1 MSSSWYL
8 LIALWATF
16 GLVVLMSLRI
26 GTSVSARRRTM
37 KLLQSEVGQV
47 PSNLREQELSESFLK
62 RALIPGVN
70 RFAGLAK
77 RLTPDETRRRLEHK
91 LALAGSPPGWDA
103 DKLAS
108 LKLIGGI
115 SAIVLSFMVVS
126 STELGFLKS
135 LLVIGIFVFLGF
147 FGVDGILAGRGQER
161 QKQIRRAMPD
171 TMDLLTISVEA
182 GLGFDAALGQVRTHV
197 PGPLS
202 EEIGRMMHQMR
213 IGISRADAFRSLADR
228 TDVEE
233 LKSFVLAMIQ
243 AETYG
248 VSISKVLRA
257 QAKEQ
262 RTKRR
267 QHAEEKA
274 MKIPVKI
281 LFPLIFCILPALFVV
296 IIGPGAIRIV
306 QNLFG
311 ITP

>member
-1 MSSSWYL
+1 MSSWYL
-8 LIALWATF
+8 LVALWSTF

-26 GTSVSARRRTM
+26 GLSVSARRRTL
-37 KLLQSEVGQV
+37 KLLQTEVGNV
-47 PSNLREQELSESFLK
+47 PANLREQQLSESFLK
-62 RALIPGVN
+62 RALLPAVN
-70 RFAGLAK
+70 RFGMLAK
-77 RLTPDETRRRLEHK
+77 RLTPDETRKRLDHK
-91 LALAGSPPGWDA
+91 LSLAGSPAGWDA

-115 SAIVLSFMVVS
+115 AAVVLSVMTVGAS
-126 STELGFLKS
+126 DLGFLPS
-135 LLVIGIFVFLGF
+135 LGVIALFLFLGF
-147 FGVDGILAGRGQER
+147 FGVDGVLAGRGQER
-161 QKQIRRAMPD
+161 QKKIRRAMPD

-182 GLGFDAALGQVRTHV
+182 GLGFDAALGQVRRHV

-213 IGISRADAFRSLADR
+213 IGVSRADAFRSLADR
-228 TDVEE
+228 TDVDE

-267 QHAEEKA
+267 QLAEEKA

-281 LFPLIFCILPALFVV
+281 LFPLIFCVLPALFVV

-306 QNLFG
+306 ENLFG

>member
-1 MSSSWYL
+1 MSSWYL
-8 LIALWATF
+8 LVALWATF
-16 GLVVLMSLRI
+16 GVVVLASMRI
-26 GTSVSARRRTM
+26 GLSVSARRKTL
-37 KLLQSEVGQV
+37 KLLQSEVGNV
-47 PSNLREQELSESFLK
+47 PANLRERELSESFTR
-62 RALIPGVN
+62 RALIPLLTQFG
-70 RFAGLAK
+70 GLAK
-77 RLTPDETRRRLEHK
+77 KLTPDETRKRLEHK

-108 LKLIGGI
+108 LKLFGGI
-115 SAIVLSFMVVS
+115 GMLL
-126 STELGFLKS
+126 LGGMTVARADLGGLKS
-135 LLVIGIFVFLGF
+135 IGLMGVFVFLGF
-147 FGVDGILAGRGQER
+147 FGVDGILAGRGSER
-161 QKQIRRAMPD
+161 QHKIRRAMPD

-182 GLGFDAALGQVRTHV
+182 GLGFDSALAQVRTHV

-213 IGISRADAFRSLADR
+213 LGISRADAMRSLADR
-228 TDVEE
+228 TDVDE

-267 QHAEEKA
+267 QLAEEKA

-281 LFPLIFCILPALFVV
+281 LFPLIFCVLPALFVV

-306 QNLFG
+306 ENLFG